1 MSKKR
6 IPTPLMKSVLAK
18 LVEAKSM
25 GPLTSA
31 QLAERVNADPN
42 LPENYRKTPRQ
53 MAFVLKQVARV
64 VDGVETHVLSR
75 NGTSHHGSA
84 RFRVGF
90 STEMT
95 LAEAEEAAGVVK
107 KPKANLKQITVNLP
121 PDCVEYIKAWR
132 ANGVAAGRAV
142 ENLIRADIEA
152 NGIPNLDE

>member
-1 MSKKR
+1 
-6 IPTPLMKSVLAK
+6 
-18 LVEAKSM
+18 
-25 GPLTSA
+25 
-31 QLAERVNADPN
+31 
-42 LPENYRKTPRQ
+42 
-53 MAFVLKQVARV
+53 
-64 VDGVETHVLSR
+64 
-75 NGTSHHGSA
+75 
-84 RFRVGF
+84 
-90 STEMT
+90 MT